1 MTQADNTKPWQNR
14 LGTSVGSIWGLKSL
28 GLYQTQAEIDAAPLP
43 ISETPRLGDIRY
55 LDYNGD
61 GLISWDDEVKIARPT
76 TPEMMFSLMADAN
89 WKGFDLSVQLQ
100 DAPCATSCFVANGIT
115 VHVTRLHLRALSMPD
130 GITRL
135 ITW

>member
-100 DAPCATSCFVANGIT
+100 GAALCDKLLCGDRKS
-115 VHVTRLHLRALSMPD
+115 TRLNSSHRCTSRMPSSA
-130 GITRL
+130 
-135 ITW
+135 

>member
-14 LGTSVGSIWGLKSL
+14 LGTSVGTIWGLKSL

-43 ISETPRLGDIRY
+43 ISEIPRLGDIRY

-89 WKGFDLSVQLQ
+89 WKEFDLSVQLQ
-100 DAPCATSCFVANGIT
+100 GAALCDKLLCGEWNNGARDQTSTYTSFLCRMG
-115 VHVTRLHLRALSMPD
+115 
-130 GITRL
+130 
-135 ITW
+135 

>member
-1 MTQADNTKPWQNR
+1 MTVKHRNHIGKFNYSLNGNLSFARNKILRMTQADNTKPWQNR

-61 GLISWDDEVKIARPT
+61 GLISWDDEVKIARP
-76 TPEMMFSLMADAN
+76 P
-89 WKGFDLSVQLQ
+89 
-100 DAPCATSCFVANGIT
+100 
-115 VHVTRLHLRALSMPD
+115 RLR
-130 GITRL
+130 
-135 ITW
+135 

>member
-1 MTQADNTKPWQNR
+1 M
-14 LGTSVGSIWGLKSL
+14 GTSVGSIWGLKSL

-100 DAPCATSCFVANGIT
+100 GAASVSYTHLDVYKRQLLVSVILQFVVIF
-115 VHVTRLHLRALSMPD
+115 LSSVCSLCLN
-130 GITRL
+130 IL
-135 ITW
+135 